1 MNNGIHNL
9 TATTLLPP
17 FPGLSV
23 GNLSIPTAIS
33 PAFSPMS
40 VAGCRLWL
48 DADDPY
54 SLTLSGSSV
63 VNWRDKS
70 QSGLDVGYTV
80 LANQP
85 IYTRQYKNGRG
96 AITFGTGA
104 VMSVLRSAAPPVQGM
119 TAWPMGDLSM
129 FIVYEV
135 LTRVTSCRLM
145 GITYSPRGTLPITA
159 TAITGGFQLNAI
171 SGGLDS
177 PLATAEYSVV
187 SVNQNLTIGSP
198 HPSYEASAFPALT
211 PTGCI
216 NYVSAVIP
224 RGNSEAD
231 YLRNAAR
238 GGEAEAF
245 LRRNGRPGSRDRNYN
260 SFALQSSVMAT
271 RLQLGANSAGA
282 EVPATAGG
290 FFRGNVYEVAVF
302 NRLTTKGETLALEE
316 YFRQKWCPNQP
327 PVYLQN

>member
-17 FPGLSV
+17 SPGLSV

-33 PAFSPMS
+33 PAFSPLS

-85 IYTRQYKNGRG
+85 IYTREYKNGRG
-96 AITFGTGA
+96 AVTFGTGA

-119 TAWPMGDLSM
+119 TAWPMGDVSM
-129 FIVYEV
+129 FAVYEV
-135 LTRVTSCRLM
+135 LTRVTNARLFC
-145 GITYSPRGTLPITA
+145 IAVSPRGVLPVATTITA
-159 TAITGGFQLNAI
+159 SGFTLNNSQL
-171 SGGLDS
+171 LDS
-177 PLATAEYSVV
+177 PLPPAEYAVCSI
-187 SVNQNLTIGSP
+187 NQNLIIGSP
-198 HPSYEASAFPALT
+198 HPFYEANAFPTAT

-224 RGNSEAD
+224 RGNAEAD
-231 YLRNAAR
+231 YTRTAAR

-245 LRRNGRPGSRDRNYN
+245 LRRNGRPGSRDRNYS
-260 SFALQSSVMAT
+260 SFALASSNMPT
-271 RLQLGANSAGA
+271 RLYVGAVVSGA
-282 EVPATAGG
+282 DVPVGVANYL
-290 FFRGNVYEVAVF
+290 RGNIYEVAVF

-316 YFRQKWCPNQP
+316 YFRAKWCPNQP

>member
-1 MNNGIHNL
+1 M
-9 TATTLLPP
+9 TSATLLPP
-17 FPGLSV
+17 SPGLSV

-40 VAGCRLWL
+40 IPGCRLWL

-54 SLTLSGSSV
+54 SLTLSDSSV

-70 QSGLDVGYTV
+70 GNGLDVGYTV

-85 IYTRQYKNGRG
+85 IYTRAYRNGRG

-119 TAWPMGDLSM
+119 TAWPLGDAST

-135 LTRVTSCRLM
+135 LTRVTSARVL
-145 GITYSPRGTLPITA
+145 GITYSPRGTLPIAA
-159 TAITGGFQLNAI
+159 TAITGGFQLNVI

-198 HPSYEASAFPALT
+198 HPSYEATAFPALT

-231 YLRNAAR
+231 YTRTAAR

-245 LRRNGRPGSRDRNYN
+245 LRRNGRPGSPDRNYN
-260 SFALQSSVMAT
+260 SFALQSSVMPT
-271 RLQLGANSAGA
+271 RVQLGANSSGA
-282 EVPATAGG
+282 ETPGAAGNY
-290 FFRGNVYEVAVF
+290 FRGNVYEVAVF
-302 NRLTTKGETLALEE
+302 NRLTTKGETLQIEE
-316 YFRQKWCPNQP
+316 YFRQKWCPNQS